1 MLLREIR
8 DFPWLYHVISAFCTS
23 TSLLI
28 SSENHMKI
36 TTETPMQCATQRH
49 AFFQPPGAW
58 RQPNRN
64 VRRRGVRRRGA
75 KDPRSTRH
83 RGRKDTPRRRPKS
96 PWKARPIRWC
106 GCSNM
111 FHLDGLNMAESFQGM
126 EKNVGKINIS
136 QLHEWFTQKRFQ
148 FVIWFYFTVFEMQ
161 TPRSTC
167 VCPIWTSNWHGH
179 FLLVICS
186 YLPLS
191 IGNCE
196 LTSPRQDWK
205 RLTH

>member
-8 DFPWLYHVISAFCTS
+8 DFLFLYHVISAFCTS

-28 SSENHMKI
+28 SSENNMKI

-83 RGRKDTPRRRPKS
+83 RGRKDTPRKRPKS

-111 FHLDGLNMAESFQGM
+111 FHLDGAEYGWIISRHGEKCRKNKHQPIAWMVYCIRNGCKPQGQHVFAQSGPQIDMAIFRW
-126 EKNVGKINIS
+126 
-136 QLHEWFTQKRFQ
+136 L
-148 FVIWFYFTVFEMQ
+148 FVPTF
-161 TPRSTC
+161 
-167 VCPIWTSNWHGH
+167 H
-179 FLLVICS
+179 
-186 YLPLS
+186 
-191 IGNCE
+191 
-196 LTSPRQDWK
+196 
-205 RLTH
+205 